1 MLCFRELLRNR
12 RKNSINRFLGK
23 LFAFYSFY
31 SELVKE
37 IVLFQFRFIGV
48 SQINNKKQE
57 QFGFRYFPIIFS
69 GKNNLYPGKLNRNSL
84 WTIFYLS
91 FLSYCAQQ
99 WDLGEY
105 CCSVP
110 SSFITLY
117 IAAYIL
123 QLHRHKHSHTQT
135 VSTSDF
141 LFLFRCSSSHNNR
154 TYLQEDIGITS
165 KLIHL
170 MHSIHLNSIGLYKQ

>member
-1 MLCFRELLRNR
+1 M
-12 RKNSINRFLGK
+12 FL
-23 LFAFYSFY
+23 FC
-31 SELVKE
+31 
-37 IVLFQFRFIGV
+37 FRFIAM
-48 SQINNKKQE
+48 SQINNKNQE

-105 CCSVP
+105 CCSVL

-141 LFLFRCSSSHNNR
+141 LFLFRCSQSHNNR

-165 KLIHL
+165 KLIHFML
-170 MHSIHLNSIGLYKQ
+170 SIHFNSIGLYKQ